1 MCVILARCSS
11 LSHPLGPCYLHPLSL
26 SECNDMKPVPSLVLA
41 CTLLTFSTSSQ
52 SQQPL
57 GDPEK
62 PCTDFYTAQDLIRP
76 QCTDET
82 LAYFRGFFEGQRSAT
97 LALSGASSLNET
109 LGFQL
114 SCPPLDAP
122 LNELFFSVLELVMTT
137 NQNFNSMTARE
148 VLFTGLIAAYPCPE
162 SLPPV
167 NGQ

>member
-1 MCVILARCSS
+1 
-11 LSHPLGPCYLHPLSL
+11 
-26 SECNDMKPVPSLVLA
+26 MKSVSSLVLA
-41 CTLLTFSTSSQ
+41 GTLLAFSITSQ

-62 PCTDFYTAQDLIRP
+62 PCIDFYTAQDLIRP

-97 LALSGASSLNET
+97 LALSRASSLNEA

-114 SCPPLDAP
+114 SCPPLDTP
-122 LNELFFSVLELVMTT
+122 LNELFFTVVELVMTT
-137 NQNFNSMTARE
+137 SQNFNSMTARE

-167 NGQ
+167 SGQ